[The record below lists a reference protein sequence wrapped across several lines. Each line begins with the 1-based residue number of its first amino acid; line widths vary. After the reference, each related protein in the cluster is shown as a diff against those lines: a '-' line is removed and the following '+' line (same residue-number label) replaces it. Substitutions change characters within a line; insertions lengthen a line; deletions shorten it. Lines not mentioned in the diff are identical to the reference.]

1 MLYDS
6 LVGFDMLFAVH
17 SPRSRAACGLR
28 PFPRERQGQPSVN
41 AEKHHKECLHGVDD
55 EHKIE
60 GVVGPHA
67 VKDEHCLHGKMPR
80 ARPVGRGHDD
90 GNAAHN
96 ECDQCAHHAKTRC
109 GLEAKEG
116 EIVVEEVAAPN
127 GQCEEN
133 EERHV
138 FHIAQRHH
146 ALPDAA
152 ERVFHL
158 IIYGEFLHQK
168 VEEHGYGHAANG
180 RHEVADSGE
189 PAEQTVDIG
198 AGGAEKGEED
208 GDLQHER
215 DGRYH
220 HDEQRI
226 NGALG
231 DNSAQSLGKRNV
243 VPSLQHAATRKFAYA
258 WHYQTHGVGKEYGVD
273 GCRETGMFVYR
284 FEGLPPSPAPE
295 KLGRN
300 AERKGEKHPCPV
312 HLMEKD
318 ILHAPEIESPIH
330 PVEYGPAQQE
340 RQRYFQSAV

>member
-6 LVGFDMLFAVH
+6 LVGLILLFARPVAGK
-17 SPRSRAACGLR
+17 AADPGSWPLA
-28 PFPRERQGQPSVN
+28 RESQGQPGVD
-41 AEKHHKECLHGVDD
+41 AEKHHEERLHGVDD
-55 EHKIE
+55 EHEVE

-67 VKDEHCLHGKMPR
+67 VEDEHCLHGKMPR
-80 ARPVGRGHDD
+80 ACPVGRRHDD
-90 GNAAHN
+90 GDAAHD
-96 ECDQCAHHAKTRC
+96 EGDQRTHHAETRR
-109 GLEAKEG
+109 GLKAKEG

-127 GQCEEN
+127 GQREED
-133 EERHV
+133 EQRHV

-226 NGALG
+226 NGTLG

-243 VPSLQHAATRKFAYA
+243 VPSLQHAATRKFANA
-258 WHYQTHGVGKEYGVD
+258 WHHQTHGVGKEYGVD
-273 GCRETGMFVYR
+273 GCREAGMFVYR

-318 ILHAPEIESPIH
+318 ILYAPEIESPIH